1 MPVKRFPT
9 DATAAEIR
17 SLSPELP
24 VAAVAEIIDAVSARG
39 DAAVAELEQKFRGAS
54 SSEPLT
60 AEAISEAASGV
71 SDDLRSAIE
80 TAIANVRSVAR
91 EQLAGA
97 NVTTLPQGQS
107 VAYKSISVARAG
119 VYVPGGRGSYP
130 STAIM
135 CLSTAREAGV
145 EDIAVVSP
153 AREGGSVD
161 PAVLLVCE
169 LLGVTEVHPIGGAQ
183 AIAALGL
190 GTQHVKK
197 CDVIVGPGNSYV
209 QEAKRQ
215 LVGVVAIDSVA
226 GPSELVVVAD
236 DSADPEAVALDL
248 LAQGEHGPDSL
259 VALVS
264 PDPDLLDAVADRC
277 VDIDAE
283 MALVL
288 AADLDAAVQLADEI
302 APEHLQIISQSREDE
317 LAGSVRNAGCLFVG
331 ANAATAFGDYVVGS
345 NHVLPTG
352 GSARYAS
359 ALSVRTFTR
368 RMATVKIPDAAV
380 DELSRAGATIARA
393 EGFIRHAESMEIRRK
408 KTDREQ

>member
-17 SLSPELP
+17 SLSPDLP
-24 VAAVAEIIDAVSARG
+24 VEAVAEIIDAVRSRG
-39 DAAVAELEQKFRGAS
+39 DAAVAELAAKFGGPSHTDRID
-54 SSEPLT
+54 PT
-60 AEAISEAASGV
+60 AITAAASAV
-71 SDDLRSAIE
+71 DEELRSAIE
-80 TAIANVRSVAR
+80 LAIANVRTVAKS
-91 EQLAGA
+91 QLPAAGS
-97 NVTTLPQGQS
+97 TTLAQGQS
-107 VAYKSISVARAG
+107 VNYRNVPVARAG

-135 CLSTAREAGV
+135 CLATAREAGV

-161 PAVLLVCE
+161 PAVLLVCS
-169 LLGVTEVHPIGGAQ
+169 LLGVAEVHPIGGAQ
-183 AIAALGL
+183 AIAALAL
-190 GTQHVKK
+190 GTETVGK
-197 CDVIVGPGNSYV
+197 CDVIVGPGNSFV

-215 LVGVVAIDSVA
+215 LVGEVAIDSVA

-236 DSADPEAVALDL
+236 QSADPAAVSLDL

-259 VALVS
+259 VVLVS
-264 PDPDLLDAVADRC
+264 TDPDLLDAVADRC
-277 VDIDAE
+277 AEIDAE

-288 AADLDAAVQLADEI
+288 ASDLDAAISLADEI
-302 APEHLQIISQSREDE
+302 APEHLQIISESREFE
-317 LAGSVRNAGCLFVG
+317 LAERVRNAGCLFVG
-331 ANAATAFGDYVVGS
+331 ANAATAFGDYVAGS

-352 GSARYAS
+352 GSARHAS
-359 ALSVRTFTR
+359 ALSVRTFAR
-368 RMATVKIPDAAV
+368 RMATVTIPDGAV

-408 KTDREQ
+408 

>member
-24 VAAVAEIIDAVSARG
+24 VAAVSEIIAAVRSRG
-39 DAAVAELEQKFRGAS
+39 DEAVAELESKFGGANQTAA
-54 SSEPLT
+54 LT
-60 AEAISEAASGV
+60 ASAIDDAAAGV
-71 SDDLRSAIE
+71 SEELHAAIE

-97 NVTTLPQGQS
+97 NVTTLPQGQT
-107 VAYKSISVARAG
+107 VAYKNVPVARAG

-130 STAIM
+130 STAVM
-135 CLSTAREAGV
+135 CIATAREAGV
-145 EDIAVVSP
+145 EDIVVVSP

-161 PAVLLVCE
+161 PAVLLVCN

-183 AIAALGL
+183 AIAALAL
-190 GTQHVKK
+190 GTTSIDK

-215 LVGVVAIDSVA
+215 LVGEVAIDSVA

-236 DSADPEAVALDL
+236 GSADPEAVALDL

-259 VALVS
+259 VALIS
-264 PDPDLLDAVADRC
+264 PDTDLLDAVADRC
-277 VDIDAE
+277 AEIDAE

-288 AADLDAAVQLADEI
+288 ASDLDAAVRLADAI
-302 APEHLQIISQSREDE
+302 APEHLQIISESREDE
-317 LAGSVRNAGCLFVG
+317 LAQTVRNAGCLFVG
-331 ANAATAFGDYVVGS
+331 ANAATAFGDYVAGS

-359 ALSVRTFTR
+359 ALSVRTFAR
-368 RMATVKIPDAAV
+368 RMATVKIPDGAV
-380 DELSRAGATIARA
+380 EELSRAGATIARA

-408 KTDREQ
+408 